1 MKEKSKQAWIKQGY
15 EMISEHGFS
24 KVNVEAIAR
33 VMNKS
38 KSSFYHY
45 FGDWEGFEKD
55 VLEYHLKRAKA
66 FAIEANKCESIIPGM
81 LNLFLAHKADIF
93 FHKQLRINREKPH
106 YKRCFESAYGLFEHA
121 ILDEWI
127 AFLKLE
133 DQSFLAAKI
142 LTLVSENFLLQIT
155 HKNYNYP
162 WLKNY
167 LLEVSKLLLDITTQT
182 KGK

>member
-1 MKEKSKQAWIKQGY
+1 MKGKSKQEWINKGY

-45 FGDWEGFEKD
+45 FGDWEGFED
-55 VLEYHLKRAKA
+55 DLLEYHLTLAKA
-66 FAIEANKCESIIPGM
+66 FAIDVSKCENIIPDM
-81 LNLFLAHKADIF
+81 LNLFLAHKTDIF

-106 YKRCFESAYGLFEHA
+106 YKRCFESVYSLFENA
-121 ILDEWI
+121 ILKEWI

-133 DQSFLAAKI
+133 DQSFLATKI
-142 LTLVSENFLLQIT
+142 LTLISENFLLQIT
-155 HKNYNYP
+155 HENYNYH

-167 LLEVSKLLLDITTQT
+167 LHGSLKIAVGYHDTYQK
-182 KGK
+182 